1 MYNYIVK
8 TRICKGITRGVK
20 KIDNQEFIRSE
31 MLLGKES
38 THRLKNA
45 KIAVFGIGGVGSYVC
60 ESLARCGVGSLTL
73 IDGDS
78 VAESN
83 INRQIIALHSTI
95 GKPKAEVMRE
105 RIYDINPDAEVIA
118 LNIFYTPKNGDEI
131 PFEGFDYI
139 VDAIDTVT
147 SKLYIIQ
154 KAKSLDI
161 PVISSMGTGNKLDS
175 SRFRITD
182 ISKTQVCP
190 LARVMR
196 RELKSRGI
204 TSLKV
209 LWSDEKPITPLF
221 SPNETGGKRQTP
233 GSVSFV
239 PSVAG
244 LLIAGEVIRDLIK

>member
-1 MYNYIVK
+1 MYN
-8 TRICKGITRGVK
+8 RITRGVK
-20 KIDNQEFIRSE
+20 KIDNQEFVRSE
-31 MLLGKES
+31 MLLGRDCV
-38 THRLKNA
+38 HRLKNV

-60 ESLARCGVGSLTL
+60 EALARCGVGRLVL

-83 INRQIIALHSTI
+83 INRQIIALHSTV

-105 RIYDINPDAEVIA
+105 RIYDINPDAEVTA
-118 LNIFYTPKNGDEI
+118 LNIFYTPENGNEI

-139 VDAIDTVT
+139 IDAIDTVT
-147 SKLYIIQ
+147 SKLYIIE
-154 KAKSLDI
+154 KAKALDI
-161 PVISSMGTGNKLDS
+161 PVISSMGTGNKLDA

-209 LWSDEKPITPLF
+209 LWSDEKPLTPLF